1 MSICRRV
8 MDGLLLLALAAAT
21 TAAAALAQAGASAQ
35 VDANALVR
43 RAIQNRLDP
52 SKRHQPMRYT
62 LHVHDERHDT
72 TKEIVE
78 TQDGDVARLVAV
90 NGKPLS
96 PEAERAELARLDN
109 LAVHP
114 ELQEHRKRTEQ
125 KDTERVERLLGML
138 PDALAYRLEDTV
150 PCGPGPAAS
159 ARCYRLSFAP
169 NPKWTP
175 PDMEADLLR
184 GVAGEVWIDQAQ
196 ERLTRLDAHFIK
208 DVDFGFGL
216 VGKLYKG
223 GTVRLE
229 QTDVGGGEWELTGV
243 AVHVSGKAFLVKGLS
258 EQIKEEATGFSPVWV
273 MGYLEAITLLKKEVA
288 PAAPEA
294 RK

>member
-1 MSICRRV
+1 MYKMMRGKVFFLGVLAIV
-8 MDGLLLLALAAAT
+8 FAPMLALP
-21 TAAAALAQAGASAQ
+21 ALGSQAGASAQ
-35 VDANALVR
+35 LDANALVR
-43 RAIQNRLDP
+43 RAIQNRLAP

-78 TQDGDVARLVAV
+78 TKDGDVARLVAV

-96 PEAERAELARLDN
+96 ADAEQAELARLDN
-109 LAVHP
+109 LAAHP
-114 ELQEHRKRTEQ
+114 ELQEHRKRSEQ
-125 KDTERVERLLGML
+125 KDAARVDRLMAML
-138 PDALAYRLEDTV
+138 PDALVYRLEGTV
-150 PCGPGPAAS
+150 ACGAAPAAP
-159 ARCYRLSFAP
+159 AQCYRLSFAP
-169 NPKWTP
+169 NSQWSP
-175 PDMEADLLR
+175 PDLEADLLR

-223 GTVRLE
+223 GTVLLE
-229 QTDVGGGEWELTGV
+229 QTDVGGGEWELTGIT
-243 AVHVSGKAFLVKGLS
+243 VHVSGKAFLVKGLS

-273 MGYLEAITLLKKEVA
+273 MGYLEAITLLKKE
-288 PAAPEA
+288 AA
-294 RK
+294 R

>member
-1 MSICRRV
+1 M
-8 MDGLLLLALAAAT
+8 LAPPALAS
-21 TAAAALAQAGASAQ
+21 QAGASAQ

-43 RAIQNRLDP
+43 RAIEHRLDP
-52 SKRHQPMRYT
+52 SKGHQPMRYT

-72 TKEIVE
+72 TKQIVE

-96 PEAERAELARLDN
+96 PEAELAELARLDN

-114 ELQEHRKRTEQ
+114 ELQEHRKRSEQ
-125 KDTERVERLLGML
+125 KDAERVERLLAML
-138 PDALAYRLEDTV
+138 PDALIYRLEGTV
-150 PCGPGPAAS
+150 LCGTGPAAP
-159 ARCYRLSFAP
+159 RQCYRLSFAP

-223 GTVRLE
+223 GTVLLE

-243 AVHVSGKAFLVKGLS
+243 TVHVSGKAFLVKGLN

-273 MGYLEAITLLKKEVA
+273 MGYLEAITLLKKEAA
-288 PAAPEA
+288 PAPPGGS
-294 RK
+294 R